1 MLLWVWDDYLTV
13 IPKALKP
20 EGEKL
25 MDITTKL
32 IWDSSERA
40 SQLLASCGLA
50 ETNAIATS

>member
-25 MDITTKL
+25 MAITAKL
-32 IWDSSERA
+32 IWDSSEGP
-40 SQLLASCGLA
+40 SELLASCGLA
-50 ETNAIATS
+50 ETSAIATS